1 MSSMRIL
8 TFNWHE
14 AYICLLAKTGHQI
27 DIVERF
33 KGGSKVWFYETR
45 PLPGNAA
52 VVTEATARRRL
63 RTRSYDV
70 VVCHNVP
77 DLVWSSE
84 WPARKIL
91 IFHNKLSPE
100 IALGR
105 NTIDLE
111 TYRAE
116 VKHLVETTRDVE
128 LVFISE
134 SKRDDW
140 AFPGHVI
147 PPGIDLEEYGGYHGS
162 DPRVLRVGNFMRN
175 RDLML
180 GHSLQL
186 EVLGDDIPSSLL
198 GLNEPDDGGRFTRS
212 WDDLR
217 QCFRSHRAYLNTTL
231 DPYED
236 GYNLSMLEAMATGAP
251 VVAYA
256 NPSSPIVDGV
266 NGFVSDD
273 PMVLRTRLQTL
284 LDDVTLARRLGEEGR
299 RTVER
304 QFGVPAF
311 VGRWNDL
318 LRPSVALS
326 VVPPVSEVVH
336 MPGPRPE
343 RRTRVLLAYV
353 SYPATTARY
362 LETSLRKTHDVVT
375 VGPAIG
381 PEIIRAWNLEGMRE
395 PVRPHDIPCDPEV
408 DLERVC
414 RALPRSWQPD
424 LMLWVESVPGYQP
437 SNIPRLDCP
446 TAAYMIDSHLN
457 LSTHLEW
464 APRFDWVFVAQRAYV
479 ERMRA
484 AGCPRVEWL
493 PLACDAGLH
502 GKAPVPKQH
511 DVGFVGSLTP
521 EHDVRRQRL
530 DRLSA
535 RFNVHVERSFLR
547 DMIRTF
553 SASRIVFNDAIMD
566 DLNMRVFEVL
576 ASGAMLLTDR
586 APGSGLEEMFI
597 DRQHLVYYDD
607 ATLESLVDHYL
618 SNADEREAIADAG
631 RREVLRWHT
640 YDHRV
645 ETLLETVLGS
655 GEVDQHDPT
664 RPLVVADALLDEGL
678 ALCAERQFDTAL
690 SRLLTITDQRD
701 LDGLE
706 RVALQGAVAECLQQ
720 RGEASDVRMRRQA
733 ALAALSL
740 EQASRAMPLLAT

>member
-91 IFHNKLSPE
+91 IFHNKLSTE

-251 VVAYA
+251 VVA
-256 NPSSPIVDGV
+256 
-266 NGFVSDD
+266 
-273 PMVLRTRLQTL
+273 
-284 LDDVTLARRLGEEGR
+284 
-299 RTVER
+299 
-304 QFGVPAF
+304 
-311 VGRWNDL
+311 
-318 LRPSVALS
+318 
-326 VVPPVSEVVH
+326 
-336 MPGPRPE
+336 
-343 RRTRVLLAYV
+343 
-353 SYPATTARY
+353 
-362 LETSLRKTHDVVT
+362 
-375 VGPAIG
+375 
-381 PEIIRAWNLEGMRE
+381 
-395 PVRPHDIPCDPEV
+395 
-408 DLERVC
+408 
-414 RALPRSWQPD
+414 
-424 LMLWVESVPGYQP
+424 
-437 SNIPRLDCP
+437 
-446 TAAYMIDSHLN
+446 
-457 LSTHLEW
+457 
-464 APRFDWVFVAQRAYV
+464 
-479 ERMRA
+479 
-484 AGCPRVEWL
+484 
-493 PLACDAGLH
+493 
-502 GKAPVPKQH
+502 
-511 DVGFVGSLTP
+511 
-521 EHDVRRQRL
+521 
-530 DRLSA
+530 
-535 RFNVHVERSFLR
+535 
-547 DMIRTF
+547 
-553 SASRIVFNDAIMD
+553 
-566 DLNMRVFEVL
+566 
-576 ASGAMLLTDR
+576 
-586 APGSGLEEMFI
+586 
-597 DRQHLVYYDD
+597 
-607 ATLESLVDHYL
+607 
-618 SNADEREAIADAG
+618 
-631 RREVLRWHT
+631 
-640 YDHRV
+640 
-645 ETLLETVLGS
+645 
-655 GEVDQHDPT
+655 
-664 RPLVVADALLDEGL
+664 
-678 ALCAERQFDTAL
+678 
-690 SRLLTITDQRD
+690 
-701 LDGLE
+701 
-706 RVALQGAVAECLQQ
+706 
-720 RGEASDVRMRRQA
+720 
-733 ALAALSL
+733 
-740 EQASRAMPLLAT
+740 